1 MQLLLLFFFSDAKLI
16 LAQTS
21 FSSIDQQAQ
30 VTCRTD
36 HSCYIQQTGERCIQ
50 GNTTNKQDVTS
61 GKSRRLTPF
70 PQNPQNLTPTI
81 NEEQLDKAEETD
93 SLHSDATPVKFPD
106 TESDLNKHSAY
117 EKINCIG
124 TDNDKARA
132 NFISVGQRLNT
143 IHVDDSDDRRK
154 EKESVEIKNQD
165 FGIDN
170 NIDKDDTTSDKNEEQ
185 LNAKYLSTKVN
196 SEEFLNSGGSDAKCV
211 KFDDI
216 NDWEGVECVKDL
228 DHLCRSDSLFVN
240 VDSVSTNSISGEI
253 SAELCTQYSASGS
266 DDVVREVSEEN
277 SDLRQSCTQ
286 NNDSDADYSIEEEF
300 INDVDENLGETSA
313 TLNTDISESGSI
325 SKVVFGLEFDESF
338 VDYTDEVRDEIL
350 AVNDSED
357 ICDKIGFKLQSEEEL
372 EVKDPAN
379 IVVDVTKRSEC
390 TNEKKGEDT
399 GSSFCS
405 DNEFED
411 CKSDEVLT
419 EVNRVQKTLNTDS
432 GFIYSDGKSF
442 DVSVR
447 NLNQGQNNTV
457 KGDTGNTLVTLDSE
471 DTSAVDSGNKIVV
484 PGNKSLSVDLEDS
497 SVDVR
502 RLKFRQRR
510 IDSDSS
516 GFESFYSLDNSCL
529 SGPPVSQASRTK
541 KTLTWTPRI
550 LTEKRFGNSSSTS
563 TFSSFYT
570 AETSGTFYSARSFL
584 LDSCDNFQTVATFQ
598 TCDSL
603 PPRNNFQ
610 IEEEFQSF
618 DNFHSCNNLETEEA
632 FQSRKN
638 TQKSGVCHE
647 STQAQFGAK
656 SKLSKAKNAIVRGKD
671 FMKTKLETYAQRLPV
686 LLKGCGVTNSSRRFC
701 YHPCGF
707 SCSRVVKEISGYSLN
722 EGVGHNKEFE
732 VNGVDTLDQE
742 TYERTSQ
749 RIDNAT
755 NLAKETERS
764 NRNSDVN
771 SAVNIDRASSERRT
785 CPGVMLKRKLGGA
798 ESLRLAARELVDL
811 TNDCDIDS
819 EESDDE
825 GLSFHR
831 ESGMSCAFFPHLVIV
846 LECKMLEGDYLLLLF
861 NPPILHKQIKFITNK
876 HKKEWV
882 KHTKS

>member
-1 MQLLLLFFFSDAKLI
+1 MKLT
-16 LAQTS
+16 LTQTS
-21 FSSIDQQAQ
+21 LFSTDQEAQ
-30 VTCRTD
+30 STCRTD
-36 HSCYIQQTGERCIQ
+36 NSDYIQQTGERYIQ
-50 GNTTNKQDVTS
+50 GSTTNKQDVTS
-61 GKSRRLTPF
+61 GKSRRLIPF
-70 PQNPQNLTPTI
+70 PHNPQNLTPTI

-93 SLHSDATPVKFPD
+93 NLHFDATPVKFPGA
-106 TESDLNKHSAY
+106 ESDLNKHSVY
-117 EKINCIG
+117 EKINSEE
-124 TDNDKARA
+124 TDNDKASA
-132 NFISVGQRLNT
+132 NFVSVGQRLNT
-143 IHVDDSDDRRK
+143 IHVDDSDERRK
-154 EKESVEIKNQD
+154 EKQSVEIKNQD
-165 FGIDN
+165 CGIDN

-185 LNAKYLSTKVN
+185 LNSKSLSTKVN
-196 SEEFLNSGGSDAKCV
+196 SQEFLNSGGSDAKCV
-211 KFDDI
+211 KFNDI
-216 NDWEGVECVKDL
+216 NDWEEVECIKDL
-228 DHLCRSDSLFVN
+228 DQLCRSESLFVN

-253 SAELCTQYSASGS
+253 SAELCTQYSAAES
-266 DDVVREVSEEN
+266 DDVVREISEEN
-277 SDLRQSCTQ
+277 NDLRLSCTQ

-300 INDVDENLGETSA
+300 INDVDENFGERVA
-313 TLNTDISESGSI
+313 TLNIDISENASI
-325 SKVVFGLEFDESF
+325 NKVVFGLEFDESF
-338 VDYTDEVRDEIL
+338 VDDTEEVKDEIL

-357 ICDKIGFKLQSEEEL
+357 VCDKIGFKLQSEEEL
-372 EVKDPAN
+372 EVKDSAN
-379 IVVDVTKRSEC
+379 IFVDITKKSEC

-399 GSSFCS
+399 GSSFSS
-405 DNEFED
+405 DVEFED
-411 CKSDEVLT
+411 CKSDQLLS
-419 EVNRVQKTLNTDS
+419 EVNLTRVQKTLNTDS
-432 GFIYSDGKSF
+432 SFIYSDGKSF
-442 DVSVR
+442 DVSVK
-447 NLNQGQNNTV
+447 NLNQEGQNNTV
-457 KGDTGNTLVTLDSE
+457 KGDTDNALVTLDSE
-471 DTSAVDSGNKIVV
+471 DTSAVDSGNKIAV
-484 PGNKSLSVDLEDS
+484 PGNKSLSVDLDDS
-497 SVDVR
+497 SIAVR

-529 SGPPVSQASRTK
+529 SGPPISQASRTK

-598 TCDSL
+598 KCDSL
-603 PPRNNFQ
+603 PPRGNFQ
-610 IEEEFQSF
+610 IEEEFHSF
-618 DNFHSCNNLETEEA
+618 DNFHSCDNLETGEA

-638 TQKSGVCHE
+638 TQNFGVCHE
-647 STQAQFGAK
+647 SAQAQFGAK

-749 RIDNAT
+749 RIDNAK

-764 NRNSDVN
+764 NRSSDVN

-831 ESGMSCAFFPHLVIV
+831 ESGMSCAFVFHI
-846 LECKMLEGDYLLLLF
+846 
-861 NPPILHKQIKFITNK
+861 
-876 HKKEWV
+876 
-882 KHTKS
+882 